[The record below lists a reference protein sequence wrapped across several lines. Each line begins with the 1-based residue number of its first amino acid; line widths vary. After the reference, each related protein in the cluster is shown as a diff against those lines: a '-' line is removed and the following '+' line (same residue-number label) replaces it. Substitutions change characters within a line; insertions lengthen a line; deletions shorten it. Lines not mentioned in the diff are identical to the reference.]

1 VSRALRVIG
10 GVRRFLE
17 GAAFPTFALSVMGF
31 YQLFLLLVFLTPSA
45 PSGLG
50 AFAQE
55 FRVWCYG
62 YNPATGHYQVAYI
75 LSMFT
80 PPWMLAGF
88 IFMFWWEPL
97 KAVRRQ
103 PATLASC
110 IGTAGVL
117 VFILGGGMLY
127 AGLSSEL
134 GTHELTFPADA
145 LRTAHT
151 APTFNLTNQDGQPV
165 DLESLRGNVVILTS
179 VYASCPHTCPLILVQ
194 AKAAIAELPEALQSD
209 LHVVAISMDPAQDTS
224 EVLSELADM
233 HDMQSPLYQF
243 ATGDPTTVNKLLD
256 RMEFTRTR
264 DEETGIIDHKNLFML
279 IDRNGQV
286 AYRLTLG
293 PRQQRWLVSALTLLL
308 KEHESNA
315 VVKVVE

>member
-1 VSRALRVIG
+1 
-10 GVRRFLE
+10 LE

-31 YQLFLLLVFLTPSA
+31 YQLLLLLVFLTPTA
-45 PSGLG
+45 PTGLG
-50 AFAQE
+50 AFAEE

-62 YNPATGHYQVAYI
+62 YDPATGHYQIAYI

-103 PATLASC
+103 PVTLASC

-117 VFILGGGMLY
+117 VSILAGGMLY
-127 AGLSSEL
+127 AGSSSEL
-134 GTHELTFPADA
+134 STQEMGFPADA

-165 DLESLRGNVVILTS
+165 DLESLRGDVVILTS

-209 LHVVAISMDPAQDTS
+209 LHVIAISMDPAQDTS

-308 KEHESNA
+308 KEHEPNA
-315 VVKVVE
+315 VAKVVE